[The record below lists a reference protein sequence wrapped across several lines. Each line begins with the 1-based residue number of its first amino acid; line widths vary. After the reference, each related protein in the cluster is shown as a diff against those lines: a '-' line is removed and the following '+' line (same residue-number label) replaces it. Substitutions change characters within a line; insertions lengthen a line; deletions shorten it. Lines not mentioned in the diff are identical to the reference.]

1 MMCSQSSV
9 PESLTRFKNLLMTGS
24 PGCGK
29 TTVLERV
36 VEHLGDLR
44 LAGFL
49 TLELREHGQR
59 VGFEAVGLG
68 GRRVILAHVRFRS
81 LVSMGRYGVEPDR
94 LIPLIEEERVR
105 APGTVDAYLIDEIGK
120 MECHCPQFTEAV
132 CRLLEGPVPLVASI
146 ALRGGGFI
154 AKVRGRNDVRV
165 VEVTQGSRQTLP
177 GQIAAWVKQ
186 RMAQAN
192 TL

>member
-1 MMCSQSSV
+1 MMSTQSSV
-9 PESLTRFKNLLMTGS
+9 PESLTRFKNLLLTGL

-36 VEHLGDLR
+36 AEHLGDLR
-44 LAGFL
+44 LAGIL

-68 GRRVILAHVRFRS
+68 GRRVILAHVRCRS
-81 LVSMGRYGVEPDR
+81 LVSVGRYCVEPDR
-94 LIPLIEEERVR
+94 LVPLIEEELDRT
-105 APGTVDAYLIDEIGK
+105 PGTMDAHLIDEIGK
-120 MECHCPQFTEAV
+120 MECHCPQFMEAV

-154 AKVRGRNDVRV
+154 ADVKNRPDVQV
-165 VEVTQGSRQTLP
+165 VEVTQGSQQTLP
-177 GQIAAWVKQ
+177 GQIAAWVKKH
-186 RMAQAN
+186 MAQAN
-192 TL
+192 TS